1 MKTRTP
7 VLLIVMT
14 LLIDAMGIGL
24 IMPIMP
30 DLIMDVG
37 NADLAN
43 AALWGGIL
51 SLSFAVMQFF
61 FSPVVGNLSDR
72 FGRRPVLLVSL
83 GILTLDYALMAVA
96 GSIWLLFIGRII
108 GGISSATHST
118 ATAYMADISDPDKK
132 AQNFGLVSAAFGI
145 GFVLGPIMGGLLGEF
160 GPRMPFIVAMCLA
173 GLNFALAFFFLPET
187 LRDENRRPFEWRRAN
202 PVGAFKVIGALPG
215 LRPLLFINFFYQ
227 IAFFVYP
234 TVWAYF
240 TKARFGWEPAMVGY
254 SLAAFGIGMAIVQ
267 GGLIRVIIP
276 KYGEEKTLMFG
287 LVFNLIAFAAT
298 AVVPWGWLLIALT
311 PLTALGAVAQPAL
324 MGIAS
329 RKTDKNQQGELQGL
343 LTSIGSIGMMFSTLI
358 MTSIFWFFT
367 RDGAPIHAP
376 SAPFVASGALMG
388 LCIFIYATHR
398 THSDK
403 I

>member
-1 MKTRTP
+1 MTQRMP
-7 VLLIVMT
+7 VLLIVLT

-30 DLIMDVG
+30 DLIMEVR

-83 GILTLDYALMAVA
+83 GVLTLDYALMAVA
-96 GSIWLLFIGRII
+96 GTIWLLFVGRII
-108 GGISSATHST
+108 GGIASATHST

-132 AQNFGLVSAAFGI
+132 AQNFGLVSAAFGV
-145 GFVLGPIMGGLLGEF
+145 GFVLGPIIGGLLGQF

-187 LRDENRRPFEWRRAN
+187 LTHENRRPFEWRRAN
-202 PVGAFKVIGALPG
+202 PVGAFKAIGALPG
-215 LRPLLFINFFYQ
+215 LRPLLFIYFFYQ

-240 TKARFGWEPAMVGY
+240 TKARFAWEPAMVGY
-254 SLAAFGIGMAIVQ
+254 SLAAFGVGMAVVQ
-267 GGLIRVIIP
+267 GFLIRIIIP
-276 KYGEEKTLMFG
+276 KLGEARTLMLG
-287 LVFNLIAFAAT
+287 LVINLIAFAAI

-311 PLTALGAVAQPAL
+311 PLTALGAMSQPAL

-343 LTSIGSIGMMFSTLI
+343 LTSIASIGMMLSTVI
-358 MTSIFWFFT
+358 MTTIFWFFT
-367 RDGAPIHAP
+367 RDTAPIHAP
-376 SAPFVASGALMG
+376 SAPFVASFVLMA

-398 THSDK
+398 AKSHNR
-403 I
+403 